1 MYLYILMC
9 LSVKPIVKATPV
21 TLTCDIQGG
30 GNIQDWKY
38 SWFKDKDTRNP
49 TTTTTTAELRFS
61 ADETDR
67 GEYSCEAKRS
77 DISAAV
83 SLTVSGE

>member
-1 MYLYILMC
+1 MC

-38 SWFKDKDTRNP
+38 SWFKDGHTRNP
-49 TTTTTTAELRFS
+49 TTTTAELRFS
-61 ADETDR
+61 ADKTDI
-67 GEYSCEAKRS
+67 GKYSCEAKRS

>member
-1 MYLYILMC
+1 MC
-9 LSVKPIVKATPV
+9 LSVKPIVTATPV
-21 TLTCDIQGG
+21 TLTCDIQGRE
-30 GNIQDWKY
+30 NIQDWKY

-49 TTTTTTAELRFS
+49 TTTTAELRFS

-67 GEYSCEAKRS
+67 GEYTCEAKRS
-77 DISAAV
+77 DTSTAV

>member
-1 MYLYILMC
+1 MC
-9 LSVKPIVKATPV
+9 LSVKPIVTATPV
-21 TLTCDIQGG
+21 TLTCDIQGRE
-30 GNIQDWKY
+30 NIQDWKY
-38 SWFKDKDTRNP
+38 SWFKDGDTYYP

-61 ADETDR
+61 ADETNR
-67 GEYSCEAKRS
+67 GEYTCEAKRS